1 MKKKF
6 NSINLEI
13 NMPERTMRRISSY
26 KKRRISPID
35 NFRLNDPID
44 NINLDEID
52 LEDMAKLSDLINERI
67 GKYIEI
73 KGMIDDTRYMY
84 S

>member
-1 MKKKF
+1 MKRKF

-13 NMPERTMRRISSY
+13 NMPERTMRRISSQ
-26 KKRRISPID
+26 KKRKISPID
-35 NFRLNDPID
+35 NFMLNDPID
-44 NINLDEID
+44 KIDLDEID
-52 LEDMAKLSDLINERI
+52 LDDMTKLSHLINERI

>member
-1 MKKKF
+1 MKRKF

-13 NMPERTMRRISSY
+13 NMPERTMRRISSF
-26 KKRRISPID
+26 KKPRISPIE
-35 NFRLNDPID
+35 NFMLNDPID
-44 NINLDEID
+44 KINLDEID
-52 LEDMAKLSDLINERI
+52 LNDMARLSHLINERI

-73 KGMIDDTRYMY
+73 KGIIDDTRYMY